1 MSSSALLSVYDVF
14 TPSMPAREAFVER
27 ESLNDRLV
35 DAIRTPGKQLIIYG
49 HSGSGK
55 TTLIERK
62 LFEVYE
68 HHITVSCVK
77 GMTFEQ
83 VVLDA
88 FDQLDAFL
96 LVGGSV
102 QESASWSAQIS
113 SLWAQVS
120 AAKAAMVEAK
130 SERMLPPQLTVQNL
144 ARLVGAANACWVL
157 EDFHKLDP
165 EEKEKLAQAM
175 KMFMDTARNYPAIKA
190 VAVGAVGTAREVVA
204 YDQEMRNRVAEIEVP
219 LMSDAEISGIISAG
233 ALKLGITFERAVR
246 DSIVKF
252 SNGIPAIC
260 HQLCLSACLSAG
272 VSATQGVSKEIRKP
286 DLDAAVR
293 EFVQSASDS
302 IRDRFDRAIRRERV
316 RKYDNYSIVLRS
328 VCEAPLEGA
337 AIGELSTIIARIEP
351 DYPVNNI
358 GRYLDS
364 LMTEGRGAVL
374 RKDPASGKYF
384 HSDPFIRSYSQ
395 AYFRDSASA
404 QGGQEKHSSVAIE
417 DVLREIEK
425 MLELGSFKPKIRSL

>member
-1 MSSSALLSVYDVF
+1 MNSSDLLSVYDVF

-27 ESLNDRLV
+27 EALNDRLI

-102 QESASWSAQIS
+102 QQSASWNAQIS
-113 SLWAQVS
+113 TLWAQVS
-120 AAKAAMVEAK
+120 AAKMAMVEAR
-130 SERMLPPQLTVQNL
+130 SERVLPPQLTVQNL
-144 ARLVGAANACWVL
+144 ARLVGAAKACWVL

-219 LMSDAEISGIISAG
+219 LMSDAEISGIITAG
-233 ALKLGITFERAVR
+233 AKKLRITFEKPVR
-246 DSIVKF
+246 ESIVKF

-272 VSATQGVSKEIRKP
+272 VGVTQSSPREIRKP
-286 DLDAAVR
+286 SLESAVR
-293 EFVQSASDS
+293 EFVESASDS

-316 RKYDNYSIVLRS
+316 RKYDNYSIVLRA

-337 AIGELSTIIARIEP
+337 TIGELSSIIARIEP

-358 GRYLDS
+358 GRYLES
-364 LMTEGRGAVL
+364 LMTDGRGAVL
-374 RKDPASGKYF
+374 RKDQASGKYF

-395 AYFRDSASA
+395 AFFRDAMSTS
-404 QGGQEKHSSVAIE
+404 GSSEKHSAVAIE
-417 DVLREIEK
+417 DVIREIER
-425 MLELGSFKPKIRSL
+425 MLEQGSFKPKVRSL